1 MKTQQEYTFTRGHVS
16 ESLMKNTKRLWLK
29 DGKPGTNE
37 LGNAERGKLMAE
49 YIDRNRIGE
58 ILFHY
63 SRMQSDEVKN
73 VLLEVAKGVREI
85 PAADVVERKTGEW
98 IHNPGGE
105 SEFDA
110 GDFYICD
117 QCGSAE
123 WQDSNFCPNC
133 GADMRG
139 DDDV

>member
-1 MKTQQEYTFTRGHVS
+1 
-16 ESLMKNTKRLWLK
+16 
-29 DGKPGTNE
+29 
-37 LGNAERGKLMAE
+37 MAE

-85 PAADVVERKTGEW
+85 PAADVVERKRGKW
-98 IHNPGGE
+98 IHIPGGE

-110 GDFYICD
+110 GDSYFCD
-117 QCGSAE
+117 QCSSLE
-123 WQDSNFCPNC
+123 WEDSNFCPNC

-139 DDDV
+139 DEH